1 MSDRY
6 QLKTLEDTLDIPEDR
21 MDAFLP
27 ELKTWHQQVHAWKEL
42 LVATAEAAGAPTDS
56 IEVGSEGMT
65 WIDDGKRDI
74 TINLQA
80 TEPES
85 EVSNG

>member
-1 MSDRY
+1 MRDRY
-6 QLKTLEDTLDIPEDR
+6 QLKTLEDILDIPEDC

-42 LVATAEAAGAPTDS
+42 LLATAEAAGAPTDS

-74 TINLQA
+74 TINLQPVD
-80 TEPES
+80 TEAKR
-85 EVSNG
+85 

>member
-6 QLKTLEDTLDIPEDR
+6 QLKTLEDILYIPEDR

-42 LVATAEAAGAPTDS
+42 LLATARAAGAPTDS
-56 IEVGSEGMT
+56 IDVGSEGMT

-74 TINLQA
+74 TINLQ
-80 TEPES
+80 TVDR
-85 EVSNG
+85 EVKR